1 MGIRSA
7 VVRFGANLLFVL
19 SASGSYYI
27 LLRKIYGCLPSAP
40 VSL

>member
-1 MGIRSA
+1 METTWGYVAR
-7 VVRFGANLLFVL
+7 GANLLFVL